1 MALLISS
8 RILFYL
14 LLLFTIIHTIN
25 SYRLRDLESVLENKR
40 NEQFEIQNER
50 QDEPNHI
57 QLRSVLWPKICIRKL
72 QGPHHHRYQRDEN
85 NNYIRRRQTRKCY
98 PFNR

>member
-1 MALLISS
+1 MALLLTS

-14 LLLFTIIHTIN
+14 LFFFTIIHTIN
-25 SYRLRDLESVLENKR
+25 SYRLRDLESVLENMS

-50 QDEPNHI
+50 QDEQNYI

-72 QGPHHHRYQRDEN
+72 QGPHQHRYQRDEN
-85 NNYIRRRQTRKCY
+85 DNFIRRRQARKCY